1 MELNLVL
8 AKLVWLYDME
18 LVNKDIDWIND
29 SKVHVLWWKP
39 ELYVRYYKAAH

>member
-8 AKLVWLYDME
+8 AKLVWSYDME
-18 LVNKDIDWIND
+18 LVNKEIDWIND

-39 ELYVRYYKAAH
+39 ELYVRYHKATH